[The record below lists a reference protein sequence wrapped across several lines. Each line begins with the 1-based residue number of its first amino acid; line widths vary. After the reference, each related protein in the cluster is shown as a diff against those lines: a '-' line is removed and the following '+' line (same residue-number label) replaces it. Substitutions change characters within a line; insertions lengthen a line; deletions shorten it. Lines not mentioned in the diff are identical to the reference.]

1 MILLLTPL
9 RLMFAM
15 RWHFG
20 VSSILNTI
28 LFGGTPLIDM
38 LWAMFSLLLSFSLG
52 LGVLFGVFAG
62 HASYAGVATSLTETA
77 LMAFGFL
84 DYADVTSQGH
94 GSTHDGLGLGSAAI
108 FGPVIFW
115 LAFFLL
121 QIIATNILIAVTGD
135 GYEQHVD
142 VAERQT
148 GSDGKSFVKLAWRV
162 ARLRLFYQPSLPI
175 RNRQPQLLYRQEEVA
190 DTWDRQTEA
199 WPAWARKMHLA
210 CDPRLGALI
219 DALRLPA
226 GMEGQLDLL
235 PAPSVD
241 TLARKDSTLRKDAT
255 LAADLDKA
263 DEEADEAIGDD
274 TAEDEAEQIRIEA
287 RADAMMTHVVD
298 EKATECATI
307 ASVLRGIRDDFKVG
321 SRRGGSDEQLGQLA
335 KKIALVFGEDDAPR
349 AKKGNLLRRTVT
361 EVVRKENAELN
372 DKVEKKVAELNDKVD
387 QILELLQQQQ
397 QR

>member
-1 MILLLTPL
+1 MSEL
-9 RLMFAM
+9 
-15 RWHFG
+15 
-20 VSSILNTI
+20 
-28 LFGGTPLIDM
+28 GGAP
-38 LWAMFSLLLSFSLG
+38 F
-52 LGVLFGVFAG
+52 
-62 HASYAGVATSLTETA
+62 
-77 LMAFGFL
+77 
-84 DYADVTSQGH
+84 
-94 GSTHDGLGLGSAAI
+94 

-115 LAFFLL
+115 VLFFLL

-135 GYEQHVD
+135 GYEQHID

-148 GSDGKSFVKLAWRV
+148 GSDGKSFVKQAWRV

-175 RNRQPQLLYRQEEVA
+175 RYRQPQLLYRQEEDA
-190 DTWDRQTEA
+190 DTWYRQTKA
-199 WPAWARKMHLA
+199 WPAWTRKMHLA

-321 SRRGGSDEQLGQLA
+321 SRRGGSDEQLEQLA

-372 DKVEKKVAELNDKVD
+372 DKVDKVVKKNAELNDKVD
-387 QILELLQQQQ
+387 QILELLQQLQQQ